1 MTGREL
7 LTFYARVKGVQ
18 HAAIPAT
25 VERLVE
31 KLNLTKHAGKP
42 CATYSGGNKRK
53 LSVASALVGGPG
65 GGTCVVCGFCA
76 MCVVVG
82 WVGGCLHSE
91 TPPCDSAVCA
101 CIMIDIIL
109 LDEPTTGMDPGSR
122 RFLWNVIL
130 GLVQEGHSVVL
141 TTHSME
147 EASSPPDATILHL
160 VHNLQSRAL
169 YNILLADTVEELSL
183 CVCCGCVSR
192 GWYTG

>member
-65 GGTCVVCGFCA
+65 GELAWCVVFVQ
-76 MCVVVG
+76 CVWWWGG
-82 WVGGCLHSE
+82 WVGAYTVKPHPVTLLCLH
-91 TPPCDSAVCA
+91 
-101 CIMIDIIL
+101 
-109 LDEPTTGMDPGSR
+109 
-122 RFLWNVIL
+122 
-130 GLVQEGHSVVL
+130 VL
-141 TTHSME
+141 
-147 EASSPPDATILHL
+147 
-160 VHNLQSRAL
+160 
-169 YNILLADTVEELSL
+169 
-183 CVCCGCVSR
+183 
-192 GWYTG
+192 